1 LVDGAWVEELGIST
15 SPCVPSLRITA
26 IDSQPIGEGYLRHQ
40 TEPLGLQVGLF
51 HHERLTFYI
60 TSSPENPVIL
70 GFPWLRRHDPQIS
83 WRTGEL
89 TRWSPACLRNCL
101 RNPVSR
107 SCGMCSVE
115 KADTGTHIRLP
126 QPYTD
131 FEGVFSQERAS
142 HLPEHQEWDCAIDLL
157 PNTSLPKGRIYPL
170 SLPESKAMEDYIEGA
185 LAAGHIRPSTSPAAA
200 GFFFI
205 EKKDGGLRPCIDYRG
220 LNAITVRYPYP
231 LPLVPAAL
239 EQLRGARVFTKL
251 DLRSAYNLVRIR
263 KGDEWKTA
271 FHTTHGHYE
280 YCVMPFGL
288 TNAPAVFQALIN
300 GVFRDLLGRGVIA
313 YIDDILVYST
323 SMEEHVGQVR
333 EVLARLQRFHLFV
346 KLEKCEFHRTTV
358 TFLGYVISPR
368 GVEMDTNKVRAVA
381 EWPAPATIKE
391 LQRFLGFANFYR
403 RFIRS
408 YSSVAAPLTS
418 LLRGKPKK
426 LNWTGQAR
434 VAFQRLK
441 DCFTTAP
448 ILCHPDPD
456 KPFVVEVDASSSGL
470 GAVLSQRHGD
480 PGKVHPCAFY
490 SRKLTAAEVNY
501 DVGNRELLAIKAA
514 LDEWRHWLEGARHP
528 FQVLT
533 DHRNLEYLRGA
544 KRLNPR
550 QARWALFFTRFQFT
564 VSYRPG
570 SKNGKADALSRQ
582 SEGAGDLGQPE
593 LILPATALLAPV
605 RWDLLGEIRRAH
617 AEEPPPADC
626 PPRRLFVPSQF
637 RTQVMRWVHEAPSSG
652 HPGARRSAQLVSRRF
667 WWPSLGP
674 EVEDFVRQ
682 CATCAQA
689 RTSRQRPEGL
699 LEPLPVPRRPWSH
712 LSVDFLT
719 DLPDSEGFT
728 AIMVV
733 VDRFSKGCK
742 LVPLK
747 GLPTAMQTADAMFA
761 HVFRN
766 FGLPEDIVSDRGPQ
780 FTSRAERLN
789 QEIGRFLRSYCSREQ
804 RRWSEFLPWAE
815 YAQNSLTHSST
826 GLTPFQCV
834 LGYQPPLFPWSGEPS
849 SVPAVE
855 EWYRRSQ
862 EVWERA
868 HVRLQRAVRRQR
880 IQADRHRRPHPAYQV
895 GQMVWLSTRNLRL
908 RLPCRKLSPKFI
920 GPFEITR
927 QVNPVAYRLRLPASY
942 RICPTFHASLLK
954 PAHTSAGE
962 SVAGGDPPP
971 PLDIE
976 GSPAYQVRSLLDS
989 RRLRSRLQYLVDWEG
1004 YGPEE
1009 RSWVDA
1015 SDILDPS
1022 LCEDFHRDHPTRP
1035 APRRRGR
1042 PRRRTP
1048 GAHWKTAYVEGELLG
1063 AGGFGCVFAGIR
1075 KEDGMPVA
1083 IKYVSKMIPYGKL
1096 QLAGCGW
1103 LPIEIVLMV
1112 LVNATPCTKILKIL
1126 DWCEEPERYV
1136 VILERPEPCMDLEE
1150 FSSRRGGH
1158 LTELEAR
1165 TVMFQLMAA
1174 LQHYKSQGILH
1185 RDVKP
1190 ENILIQTDTFQVK
1203 LFDFG
1208 CGDLIKDSYN
1218 EFAGFSNRKL
1228 SVILGFANFYR
1239 RFIRNYS
1246 SVAGPLTSLLRGKPK
1261 NPGTW
1266 TDPARSA
1273 FQQLKNCFT
1282 TAPILRHPDPD
1293 LPFVVEVD
1301 ASSSGLGAVLSQRHG
1316 EPGKLHPCAFYSRKL
1331 TSAEVNYDVG
1341 NRELLAI
1348 KAALEEW
1355 RHWLEGA
1362 RHPFQ
1367 VLTDHRNLEYLRGAK
1382 RLNPRQARW
1391 AIFFTRFAFT
1401 VTYRPGSKNGKADA
1415 LSRQFEADDEPTQPD
1430 VILPATAILAPV
1442 QWNLIEEIRRAH
1454 ADEPPPAGCPSTKL
1468 FVPLHFRQQVMQW
1481 VHEAPSSG
1489 HPGIRRS
1496 TQLVRNRF
1504 WWPSLGS
1511 DVEEYVR
1518 SCPTCAQARTSR
1530 LLPEGLLEPLSIP
1543 RRPWSHLSVDFLTD
1557 LPDSGGF
1564 TTVMVVVDRFSKG
1577 CKLIPLKGLPTAL
1590 QSAEAMFHHV
1600 FRNFGLPEDI
1610 VSDRGPQFTSRVWG
1624 SLCARLGIGVSLSS
1638 GYHPQSNGQAERLN
1652 QEIGRFLR
1660 TYCSREQ
1667 RRWSEF
1673 LPWAEYAQNS
1683 LIHSSTGLTP
1693 FQCVLGYQPPLFPWS
1708 GEPSDVPAV
1717 EEWYR
1722 LSQEVWERAHM
1733 RLQRAVRRQRIQADR
1748 RRRPHPSYRVGQK
1761 VWLSTRNLHLK
1772 LPCRKL
1778 NPKFVGPFEIV
1789 RQVNPVVY
1797 RLRLPASYRI
1807 CPTFHVSLL
1816 KPAHS
1821 SAVETGVCEEPPP
1834 PLDIEGCPAYRV
1846 RSLLNSR
1853 RVRSRLQYLVDWEGY
1868 GPEERSWVEAAD
1880 ILDPSLVE
1888 DFHRDHP
1895 TRPAPRPRGRPRR
1908 RTPGGVP
1915 RGGGSVTTRARGD
1928 REREPSP
1935 VF

>member
-1 LVDGAWVEELGIST
+1 MDPATSASGGPPLQITSPITDPAELRDIIVRQGAIIRSYQDQVTALQAQLSGASIAAPIDPPSARGESPQLALPEKFDGSADRCRGFLRQCEVFFSHQPGMYREEGTKCAFLLSLMTDRALEWESAIWDADPQVKLSFAYFAGMIREVFEYPAGGKDISLQLMELRQGSETAADYAIRFRTLAAQSGWNDAALWAVFRAGLNPGLQAELACHTEATTLSQFVATSIRLDNLRRQHRTGTQASASARPRVRTDYPERREEAPEPMQLGRSRLAAQGHRPRGQMRLCYNCGASGHLSSRCPERPSSAQVGGSSLFFSLTVPVSLRCSDRWFSVTALIDSGAAVNLIDRALVEELRIPT
-15 SPCVPSLRITA
+15 FPCVPSLRITA
-26 IDSQPIGEGYLRHQ
+26 IDNQPIGEGYLTRQ
-40 TEPLGLQVGLF
+40 TELLDFRVGLF
-51 HHERLTFYI
+51 HHEQLAFYV
-60 TSSPENPVIL
+60 TASPANPVIL
-70 GFPWLRRHDPQIS
+70 GFPWLRHHDPQIS
-83 WRTGEL
+83 WRSGEL
-89 TRWSPACLRNCL
+89 ARWSPACLKGCL
-101 RNPVSR
+101 RDPVPRPCGTSR
-107 SCGMCSVE
+107 VDEMTSAAHG
-115 KADTGTHIRLP
+115 HLP
-126 QPYTD
+126 HQYTD
-131 FEGVFSQERAS
+131 FMEVFSEERAAR
-142 HLPEHQEWDCAIDLL
+142 LPTHQVWDCAIDLL
-157 PNTSLPKGRIYPL
+157 PNTSLPKGRVYPL
-170 SLPESKAMEDYIEGA
+170 SLPESKAMEEYIETA
-185 LAAGHIRPSTSPAAA
+185 LDAGHIRPSTSPAAA
-200 GFFFI
+200 GFFFVG
-205 EKKDGGLRPCIDYRG
+205 KKDGGLRPCIDYRG
-220 LNAITVRYPYP
+220 LNTITVRYPYP

-251 DLRSAYNLVRIR
+251 DLRSAYNL
-263 KGDEWKTA
+263 
-271 FHTTHGHYE
+271 
-280 YCVMPFGL
+280 
-288 TNAPAVFQALIN
+288 
-300 GVFRDLLGRGVIA
+300 DLLGKGVIA
-313 YIDDILVYST
+313 YIDDILVYSS
-323 SMEEHVGQVR
+323 SMEEHVRMAR
-333 EVLARLQRFHLFV
+333 EVLGRLQQHHLYA
-346 KLEKCEFHRTTV
+346 KLEKCEFHRSTV
-358 TFLGYVISPR
+358 TFLGYVISR
-368 GVEMDTNKVRAVA
+368 HGVEMDVVKVQAVT
-381 EWPAPATIKE
+381 EWPAPNSVRE
-391 LQRFLGFANFYR
+391 LQRF
-403 RFIRS
+403 
-408 YSSVAAPLTS
+408 
-418 LLRGKPKK
+418 
-426 LNWTGQAR
+426 
-434 VAFQRLK
+434 
-441 DCFTTAP
+441 
-448 ILCHPDPD
+448 
-456 KPFVVEVDASSSGL
+456 
-470 GAVLSQRHGD
+470 
-480 PGKVHPCAFY
+480 
-490 SRKLTAAEVNY
+490 
-501 DVGNRELLAIKAA
+501 
-514 LDEWRHWLEGARHP
+514 
-528 FQVLT
+528 
-533 DHRNLEYLRGA
+533 
-544 KRLNPR
+544 
-550 QARWALFFTRFQFT
+550 
-564 VSYRPG
+564 
-570 SKNGKADALSRQ
+570 
-582 SEGAGDLGQPE
+582 
-593 LILPATALLAPV
+593 
-605 RWDLLGEIRRAH
+605 
-617 AEEPPPADC
+617 
-626 PPRRLFVPSQF
+626 
-637 RTQVMRWVHEAPSSG
+637 
-652 HPGARRSAQLVSRRF
+652 
-667 WWPSLGP
+667 
-674 EVEDFVRQ
+674 
-682 CATCAQA
+682 
-689 RTSRQRPEGL
+689 
-699 LEPLPVPRRPWSH
+699 
-712 LSVDFLT
+712 
-719 DLPDSEGFT
+719 
-728 AIMVV
+728 
-733 VDRFSKGCK
+733 
-742 LVPLK
+742 
-747 GLPTAMQTADAMFA
+747 
-761 HVFRN
+761 
-766 FGLPEDIVSDRGPQ
+766 
-780 FTSRAERLN
+780 
-789 QEIGRFLRSYCSREQ
+789 
-804 RRWSEFLPWAE
+804 
-815 YAQNSLTHSST
+815 
-826 GLTPFQCV
+826 
-834 LGYQPPLFPWSGEPS
+834 
-849 SVPAVE
+849 
-855 EWYRRSQ
+855 
-862 EVWERA
+862 
-868 HVRLQRAVRRQR
+868 
-880 IQADRHRRPHPAYQV
+880 
-895 GQMVWLSTRNLRL
+895 
-908 RLPCRKLSPKFI
+908 
-920 GPFEITR
+920 
-927 QVNPVAYRLRLPASY
+927 
-942 RICPTFHASLLK
+942 
-954 PAHTSAGE
+954 
-962 SVAGGDPPP
+962 
-971 PLDIE
+971 
-976 GSPAYQVRSLLDS
+976 
-989 RRLRSRLQYLVDWEG
+989 
-1004 YGPEE
+1004 
-1009 RSWVDA
+1009 
-1015 SDILDPS
+1015 
-1022 LCEDFHRDHPTRP
+1022 
-1035 APRRRGR
+1035 
-1042 PRRRTP
+1042 
-1048 GAHWKTAYVEGELLG
+1048 
-1063 AGGFGCVFAGIR
+1063 
-1075 KEDGMPVA
+1075 
-1083 IKYVSKMIPYGKL
+1083 
-1096 QLAGCGW
+1096 
-1103 LPIEIVLMV
+1103 
-1112 LVNATPCTKILKIL
+1112 
-1126 DWCEEPERYV
+1126 
-1136 VILERPEPCMDLEE
+1136 
-1150 FSSRRGGH
+1150 
-1158 LTELEAR
+1158 
-1165 TVMFQLMAA
+1165 
-1174 LQHYKSQGILH
+1174 
-1185 RDVKP
+1185 
-1190 ENILIQTDTFQVK
+1190 
-1203 LFDFG
+1203 
-1208 CGDLIKDSYN
+1208 
-1218 EFAGFSNRKL
+1218 
-1228 SVILGFANFYR
+1228 LGFANFYR

-1261 NPGTW
+1261 KLTW

-1454 ADEPPPAGCPSTKL
+1454 TDEPPPAGCPSTKL

-1638 GYHPQSNGQAERLN
+1638 GYHPQSNGQAERLI

-1722 LSQEVWERAHM
+1722 LSQKVWERAHV

-1748 RRRPHPSYRVGQK
+1748 RRRLHPSYRVGQK

-1789 RQVNPVVY
+1789 RQVNPVAY

-1821 SAVETGVCEEPPP
+1821 SAGETGVCEEPPP
-1834 PLDIEGCPAYRV
+1834 PLDIEGFPAYRV

-1895 TRPAPRPRGRPRR
+1895 TRPTPRPRGRPRC
-1908 RTPGGVP
+1908 RTPGCVP
-1915 RGGGSVTTRARGD
+1915 RGGGSVTTRAREYLAIHGSSGAARNHCASGLAHPRLSGSAGNANCPAVPAATPQETPIARGESPRLALPDKFDGSADRCRGFLRQCEVFFSHQPGMYHEDGTKCAFLLSLLMGKALEWASAVWDADPLIRASYSHFEEGIREVFEHPAGGKDISVQLMEICQGSESAADYAIWFRTLAAQSEWNNAALWAVFRAGLNPALQTELACHVEATSLSQFVATAIRLDNLRRQRRTGASDMASTRPRVRLDCPVRGERDPEPMKLGRSRLAEEECRPRGPPRRCYNCGSTGHLSPRCLERASDTQVGD
-1928 REREPSP
+1928 RSLLLSLSIPVSLLFSDRCVRVPALIDSGAAVNLIDRALVEEIGISTSPCVPSLRITAIDSQPIGEGYLRHQTELLGFQVGLFHHERLTFYVTSSP
-1935 VF
+1935 VNPVILGFPWLRRHDPQISWRMGELTRWSPACLKNCLRNPVSRSCGTCSVEEVNTGAHVRLPQPYADFERGVQ